1 VGSVSLDLL
10 PWNPAVF
17 AELVPLAGGDSI
29 VLHRDINIVGR
40 EQEGCDVVIDNKSV
54 SKMHCIVVKTDGCLF
69 VRDLA
74 STNGT
79 RVNGQKVVRGA
90 LLPNDVLQ
98 FASEKY
104 RVHLAAS
111 TPGAQVPNQGVHGTI
126 QLDIPIETFPRDDF
140 PREDFPKGHFESDP
154 LRSEPSELE
163 LSDEPV
169 APPAAVRP
177 AELGSNILR
186 GKVIIPE
193 GGIDLNQID
202 ALEDLDD
209 PLSNP

>member
-1 VGSVSLDLL
+1 M
-10 PWNPAVF
+10 F
-17 AELVPLAGGDSI
+17 AQLVPLVGGEPI

-69 VRDLA
+69 VRDLS

-98 FASEKY
+98 FASEKS

-111 TPGAQVPNQGVHGTI
+111 APGANSPSGGLNGTI
-126 QLDIPIETFPRDDF
+126 ALDLPIDNFPRDEF
-140 PREDFPKGHFESDP
+140 PREDFPRGHFESDP
-154 LRSEPSELE
+154 LRSEHSGLQ
-163 LSDEPV
+163 LSDEPP
-169 APPAAVRP
+169 APPPPPAPPDDRP
-177 AELGSNILR
+177 PGLGSDVLR
-186 GKVIIPE
+186 GQVLLPE

-209 PLSNP
+209 PLSSR

>member
-1 VGSVSLDLL
+1 
-10 PWNPAVF
+10 
-17 AELVPLAGGDSI
+17 
-29 VLHRDINIVGR
+29 
-40 EQEGCDVVIDNKSV
+40 
-54 SKMHCIVVKTDGCLF
+54 
-69 VRDLA
+69 
-74 STNGT
+74 
-79 RVNGQKVVRGA
+79 VNGQKVVRGA

-111 TPGAQVPNQGVHGTI
+111 TPGAQVPNQGGHGTI

-140 PREDFPKGHFESDP
+140 PREDFPKGHFESDS

-169 APPAAVRP
+169 APPPAARP
-177 AELGSNILR
+177 AGLGSDILR

>member
-1 VGSVSLDLL
+1 
-10 PWNPAVF
+10 
-17 AELVPLAGGDSI
+17 

-177 AELGSNILR
+177 AEFGSNILR